1 MEIPRADSR
10 GSNCLWVRGDRRE
23 AIGITIHLPGERVPL
38 ELGIQHL
45 RSACCLASSVYVCVC
60 VHALSL
66 SCVQL
71 SGTPWTVARQA
82 PLSMGFSRQEH
93 WSRLPFPSLPN
104 SGTEPTSLVSPVL
117 AGSFFTTEPSG
128 KPGYL

>member
-60 VHALSL
+60 ARTQSLMCPALWDPMDCSPPSSSVHGIL
-66 SCVQL
+66 Q
-71 SGTPWTVARQA
+71 ART
-82 PLSMGFSRQEH
+82 LE
-93 WSRLPFPSLPN
+93 
-104 SGTEPTSLVSPVL
+104 
-117 AGSFFTTEPSG
+117 
-128 KPGYL
+128 